1 MTLSALIVDDEEF
14 SRQSLF
20 YLLEENCS
28 NVKVSGIASSVAEAR
43 SFLNTRPVDL
53 IFLDIAMPKENGF
66 ELLPHISKERSAVIF
81 ITAYD
86 QYALRALKA
95 SAVDYLLKPIDID
108 ELKTAVIKATEWKKT
123 HSPQKDTKLPP
134 TLKVLQDNLN
144 ERKQLTKLTI
154 QHSQGFHIV
163 EVQDI
168 IYIEADSNYSMLHL
182 KTDEVI
188 VATKSL
194 KEFEEILQVSCF
206 VRIHKS
212 IILNLNYLKN
222 YSNSNGL
229 FVKLNNDKELPVS
242 RRRYGDFLERLQNH
256 LKKH

>member
-20 YLLEENCS
+20 YLLEENCP
-28 NVKVSGIASSVAEAR
+28 NVKVGGIACSVAEAR
-43 SFLNTRPVDL
+43 SFLNTSPVDL

-66 ELLPHISKERSAVIF
+66 DLLPHISRDSSAVIF

-108 ELKTAVIKATEWKKT
+108 DLKIAVAKATEWKKT
-123 HSPQKDTKLPP
+123 HKPKDKKHQPA
-134 TLKVLQDNLN
+134 LKVLQDNLN
-144 ERKQLTKLTI
+144 EKKNMKLTI

-168 IYIEADSNYSMLHL
+168 VYIEADSNYSMLYL
-182 KTDEVI
+182 KNDEVI

-194 KEFEEILQVSCF
+194 KEFEEILQMNCF
-206 VRIHKS
+206 VRTHKS

-229 FVKLNNDKELPVS
+229 YVKLNNDKELPVS
-242 RRRYGDFLERLQNH
+242 RRRYGDFIERLQNYF
-256 LKKH
+256 KKH

>member
-1 MTLSALIVDDEEF
+1 MTISALIVDDEEF

-20 YLLEENCS
+20 YLLEGNCS
-28 NVKVSGIASSVAEAR
+28 NVKVSGIASSVAEAK
-43 SFLNTRPVDL
+43 SFLSTNHVDL

-66 ELLPHISKERSAVIF
+66 ELLPHLPKDKSAVIF

-86 QYALRALKA
+86 QYALKALKA

-108 ELKTAVIKATEWKKT
+108 ELKVSVAKATEWKKAHKPLKEKKT
-123 HSPQKDTKLPP
+123 SA
-134 TLKVLQDNLN
+134 LKVLQENLN
-144 ERKQLTKLTI
+144 DKKNLSKLTI

-168 IYIEADSNYSMLHL
+168 MYIEADSNYSVLYL
-182 KTDEVI
+182 KSEEVI

-194 KEFEEILQVSCF
+194 KEFEEILQVSSF
-206 VRIHKS
+206 ARIHKS

-229 FVKLNNDKELPVS
+229 CVKLNNNTELPVS
-242 RRRYGDFLERLQNH
+242 RRRYGEFNEKLQNYF
-256 LKKH
+256 KKQ

>member
-1 MTLSALIVDDEEF
+1 MTISALIVDDEEF

-28 NVKVSGIASSVAEAR
+28 MVKVSGIASSVAEAK
-43 SFLNTRPVDL
+43 SFLSSNAVDL

-66 ELLPHISKERSAVIF
+66 ELLPHLPKDRSAVIF

-95 SAVDYLLKPIDID
+95 SAVDYLLKPINID
-108 ELKTAVIKATEWKKT
+108 ELKIAVTKATDWKKT
-123 HSPQKDTKLPP
+123 HKVSREKKQPA
-134 TLKVLQDNLN
+134 LKVLQDNMTEKN
-144 ERKQLTKLTI
+144 LTKLTI

-168 IYIEADSNYSMLHL
+168 MYIEADSNYSMLYL
-182 KTDEVI
+182 QSGEVI

-194 KEFEEILQVSCF
+194 KEFEEILQVSSF

-212 IILNLNYLKN
+212 IILNLNFLKN
-222 YSNSNGL
+222 YSNANGL
-229 FVKLNNDKELPVS
+229 CVKLNNNQELPVS
-242 RRRYGDFLERLQNH
+242 RRRYGDFTDKLQNFF
-256 LKKH
+256 KKQ

>member
-28 NVKVSGIASSVAEAR
+28 NVKVSGIAGSVAEAKN
-43 SFLNTRPVDL
+43 FLNGSPVDL

-66 ELLPHISKERSAVIF
+66 ELLPHISRDSSAVIF

-108 ELKTAVIKATEWKKT
+108 ELKIAVSKATEWKKT
-123 HSPQKDTKLPP
+123 HKPKDKKHQPALN
-134 TLKVLQDNLN
+134 VLQDNLG
-144 ERKQLTKLTI
+144 EKQNMKLTI

-163 EVQDI
+163 EIQDI
-168 IYIEADSNYSMLHL
+168 VYIEADSNYSMLYL
-182 KTDEVI
+182 KNDDVI

-194 KEFEEILQVSCF
+194 KEFEEILQVSYF

-222 YSNSNGL
+222 YSNANGL
-229 FVKLNNDKELPVS
+229 CVKLNNDKELPVS
-242 RRRYGDFLERLQNH
+242 RRRYGDFLERLQNYF
-256 LKKH
+256 KKQ